1 MDSGR
6 CKKWNQFPDAKLEC
20 MTLSLK
26 TPTKKSASRIR
37 LASISRFLLISSII
51 FLYLNISNATETP
64 NQDAMKAPND
74 SVEKMPNQND
84 ANSAFYPDENNHHHL
99 SASQDLASQD
109 LVSQDLASHEDL
121 SSLAS
126 SPYHFTSRSRRCG
139 NKFASHLASEFG
151 HRFASSANDVPFIVQ
166 ITLENKLGV
175 IKSKCVGVLI
185 THVWILTSADCGIDA
200 ITDANNE
207 LSFKVTHF
215 DLDFDHWSS
224 GVAKLKN
231 ANNNET
237 PMKETPIRQTLNV
250 TDIHLTSISK
260 TCAPMLL
267 RLEAPLKLS
276 SNIEDNSVCLPP
288 SVSIRNEWKGIAS
301 GWSTYGES
309 VIERYLRVTQVSV
322 RNQHCLSDANLNQ
335 DANLNAINGDA
346 RKRLS
351 DEDAIFCVS
360 YLPQVH
366 FYLLPGSPLLT
377 IHEDAIILMGVACSN
392 LSSNLINS
400 SYIYSQTYSRVSSY
414 LDLITSTIDT
424 DGKANELISDS
435 GIVSTFQNFILI
447 FSLFLT
453 LGLNQHSF

>member
-1 MDSGR
+1 MDSER
-6 CKKWNQFPDAKLEC
+6 CKKRNQFPDAKLKC
-20 MTLSLK
+20 MICMMLSLK

-37 LASISRFLLISSII
+37 LASISRFLLTSSII

-64 NQDAMKAPND
+64 NQDAMRAPNQ
-74 SVEKMPNQND
+74 ED
-84 ANSAFYPDENNHHHL
+84 ANSAFYHPDDNNHHHL
-99 SASQDLASQD
+99 SASQDLAST
-109 LVSQDLASHEDL
+109 EDL
-121 SSLAS
+121 STLAS

-139 NKFASHLASEFG
+139 NKFAPHLASEFG
-151 HRFASSANDVPFIVQ
+151 HRFASSADDVPFIVQ
-166 ITLENKLGV
+166 ISLENKLGI

-200 ITDANNE
+200 ITDASNE

-224 GVAKLKN
+224 GVAKLKD
-231 ANNNET
+231 ANNEEA
-237 PMKETPIRQTLNV
+237 PIKEAPIRQTLNV

-267 RLEAPLKLS
+267 RLETPLKLS

-288 SVSIRNEWKGIAS
+288 SLPIRNEWKGIAS
-301 GWSTYGES
+301 GWSSYGES
-309 VIERYLRVTQVSV
+309 VIERYLRITQVSV

-335 DANLNAINGDA
+335 GANLNTVSGDTNQDA
-346 RKRLS
+346 KKHLS
-351 DEDAIFCVS
+351 DQDAIFCVS

-366 FYLLPGSPLLT
+366 FYLLPGSPLLS

-400 SYIYSQTYSRVSSY
+400 SYIYSQTYARISSY

-435 GIVSTFQNFILI
+435 GVVSTFQNFILI

-453 LGLNQHSF
+453 LGLNKRSF